1 MEPVESKPPKE
12 ADCPLARRFLSG
24 LRVSEFKALP
34 SERGSKAGPALGPWV
49 PQLPAVPL
57 KPSAATAPYLGPWL
71 VPDRK
76 REKGNTGEEGSALG
90 FVFGSR

>member
-12 ADCPLARRFLSG
+12 ADRPLARRFLPG

-34 SERGSKAGPALGPWV
+34 SEGVSERAPGPALGLWV
-49 PQLPAVPL
+49 LLLPAVPL
-57 KPSAATAPYLGPWL
+57 NPSATIAPYLGLWL
-71 VPDRK
+71 APDRK
-76 REKGNTGEEGSALG
+76 REKGEEGSALG